1 MKSILLF
8 ALVCFFCLN
17 ANAGYSGIPSYSF
30 QENVETGESATKMT
44 ECRNTI
50 EAEKKKIT
58 SLGFKIVDESPC
70 VTTNERDGK
79 SLVRAYFHFLK

>member
-30 QENVETGESATKMT
+30 QENVETGESATKMA
-44 ECRNTI
+44 ECREI
-50 EAEKKKIT
+50 DAKWHD
-58 SLGFKIVDESPC
+58 FKFES
-70 VTTNERDGK
+70 T
-79 SLVRAYFHFLK
+79 

>member
-8 ALVCFFCLN
+8 ALACFCSLN

-30 QENVETGESATKMT
+30 QENIETGESATKMA
-44 ECRNTI
+44 ECRKTI

-58 SLGFKIVDESPC
+58 SLGFKIVDDSPC
-70 VTTNERDGK
+70 VSTNERDGK